1 MGKIKAYLMDIS
13 EEISTVITETSQL
26 DLEYIA
32 DVDLEIVVDYAIKK
46 YVSKLEDLKKAE
58 FIEDN
63 KTYIR
68 DFVIANIKFE
78 R

>member
-1 MGKIKAYLMDIS
+1 MDIS
-13 EEISTVITETSQL
+13 EEITKVITETSQL
-26 DLEYIA
+26 NLEYID

-46 YVSKLEDLKKAE
+46 YVSKLDDLQKAE
-58 FIEDN
+58 FVEEN
-63 KTYIR
+63 KSYIK

>member
-13 EEISTVITETSQL
+13 EEITKVITETSQL
-26 DLEYIA
+26 NLEYID

-46 YVSKLEDLKKAE
+46 YVSKLDDLQKAE
-58 FIEDN
+58 FVEEN
-63 KTYIR
+63 KSYIK